1 MDMNN
6 VAEKKDKK
14 KRDIPGRTGTQVTI
28 NLANI
33 IDNADGQIFPSVY
46 EQIQGS
52 LGLSVIDL
60 GNLTGIRSFLQAIA
74 TPLWGWWSDKHS
86 RKRVLALGCFI
97 WAAFTILVAFSV
109 SFMDMLIYRAI
120 TGIGLA
126 VIVPT
131 AQSLIADYF
140 SPSRRGRA
148 FGWLGLTG
156 VIGSIFG
163 TIFATALVGI
173 STQILGIDTWR
184 FIFIIWG
191 LISIIIGVLVLIFAK
206 DPIRGE
212 MEPELR
218 EILTSEKAKR
228 YKLKLSDFKQILQN
242 KTFLLIVLQ
251 GTAGTIPWNG
261 IFFMIIWFEYI
272 GFDPLTAGLIFSVIA
287 IGAAIGNL
295 FGGWLGDRAAR
306 WSPKRGRLI
315 IAQISVFAGIPLTMV
330 IFLIIPMTINSML
343 MYIIIGVITGFLIS
357 WTAGG
362 TNNPIFSE
370 IFQPEIRSSVFSVDR
385 MFEGAFGAL
394 GTVFVGLAA
403 TGFGYVTPPIGV
415 DISTLPLAFRVTNMT
430 ALALGMFIT
439 ALIPWIICLVLYT
452 LIYFTYPKDY
462 EKMRIFLEERAKK
475 LEE

>member
-1 MDMNN
+1 MTQDEK
-6 VAEKKDKK
+6 AEKEEKEVK
-14 KRDIPGRTGTQVTI
+14 IPGRTGTQVTI

-46 EQIQGS
+46 EQIQGT
-52 LGLSVIDL
+52 LGLSVVEL
-60 GNLTGIRSFLQAIA
+60 GNLTGVRSLLQAVT

-86 RKRVLALGCFI
+86 RKLVLAIGCFV
-97 WAAFTILVAFSV
+97 WAIFTILVAFSV

-140 SPSRRGRA
+140 SPKKRGTA

-156 VIGSIFG
+156 VIGSILG
-163 TIFATALVGI
+163 TIFATALVGAFP
-173 STQILGIDTWR
+173 QIFGIDTWR

-191 LISIIIGVLVLIFAK
+191 VISVIIGILVLLFAK

-212 MEPELR
+212 MEPELQKV
-218 EILTSEKAKR
+218 ITSEKAKR
-228 YKLKLSDFKQILQN
+228 YRVRISDFKQILTN
-242 KTFLLIVLQ
+242 RTFLLIVLQ
-251 GTAGTIPWNG
+251 GTAGSIPWNG
-261 IFFMIIWFEYI
+261 IFFMIIWFEYM

-295 FGGWLGDRAAR
+295 FGGWLGDKAAK
-306 WSPKRGRLI
+306 WSPKRGRI
-315 IAQISVFAGIPLTMV
+315 MIAQISVFAGIPLTMV
-330 IFLIIPMTINSML
+330 IFLLIPQTTSSML
-343 MYIIIGVITGFLIS
+343 MYVLVGAITGFLIT

-385 MFEGAFGAL
+385 VFEGAFGAL
-394 GTVFVGLAA
+394 GTVFVGIAA
-403 TGFGYVTPPIGV
+403 TAFGYITPPIGA
-415 DISTLPLAFRVTNMT
+415 DIATLPYRLTNMA
-430 ALALGMFIT
+430 ALAWGMFIT

-452 LIYFTYPKDY
+452 FIYFTYPKDY
-462 EKMRIFLEERAKK
+462 ERMRVFLEERAKK
-475 LEE
+475 LED

>member
-1 MDMNN
+1 MTQD
-6 VAEKKDKK
+6 EKTEKEVK
-14 KRDIPGRTGTQVTI
+14 IPGRTGTQVTI

-46 EQIQGS
+46 EQIQGTM
-52 LGLSVIDL
+52 GLSVVDL
-60 GNLTGIRSFLQAIA
+60 GNLTGVRSLLQAIT

-86 RKRVLALGCFI
+86 RKLVLAIGCFV

-140 SPSRRGRA
+140 SPSKRGTA

-156 VIGSIFG
+156 VVGSILG
-163 TIFATALVGI
+163 TIFATALVGAY
-173 STQILGIDTWR
+173 TQIFGIDTWR

-191 LISIIIGVLVLIFAK
+191 AISIIIGILVLLFAK

-212 MEPELR
+212 MEPELQKV
-218 EILTSEKAKR
+218 LTSEKAER
-228 YKLKLSDFKQILQN
+228 YRVKLSDFKQILTN

-251 GTAGTIPWNG
+251 GTAGSIPWNG

-272 GFDPLTAGLIFSVIA
+272 GFDPLTAGLLFSVIA

-295 FGGWLGDRAAR
+295 FGGWLGDKAAK
-306 WSPKRGRLI
+306 WSPKRGRII

-330 IFLIIPMTINSML
+330 IFLLIPQTTDSML
-343 MYIIIGVITGFLIS
+343 LYILIGAITGFLIT

-385 MFEGAFGAL
+385 VFEGAFGAL
-394 GTVFVGLAA
+394 GTVFVGIAA
-403 TGFGYVTPPIGV
+403 TVFGYITPPIGA
-415 DISTLPLAFRVTNMT
+415 DIITLPYRITNMT
-430 ALALGMFIT
+430 ALAWGMFIT

-452 LIYFTYPKDY
+452 FIYFTYPKDY
-462 EKMRIFLEERAKK
+462 ENMRVFLEERAKK

>member
-1 MDMNN
+1 ME
-6 VAEKKDKK
+6 EKKEEEI
-14 KRDIPGRTGTQVTI
+14 RDIPGRTGTQVTI

-46 EQIQGS
+46 EQIQS
-52 LGLSVIDL
+52 SPLNLSVVQL
-60 GNLTGIRSFLQAIA
+60 GNLTGIRSLLQAVT

-86 RKRVLALGCFI
+86 RKRVLALGCFF
-97 WAAFTILVAFSV
+97 WAIFTILIAFSV
-109 SFMDMLIYRAI
+109 SYMDMLIYRAI

-126 VIVPT
+126 VIIPT

-140 SPSRRGRA
+140 SPSKRGRA

-156 VIGSIFG
+156 VLGSILG
-163 TIFATALVGI
+163 TIYATALVGAY
-173 STQILGIDTWR
+173 TQILGIETWR

-191 LISIIIGVLVLIFAK
+191 VISIIIGLLVWLFAK

-218 EILTSEKAKR
+218 KVLTSEKAKR
-228 YKLKLSDFKQILQN
+228 YSLKISDFKQILTN

-251 GTAGTIPWNG
+251 GTAGSIPWNG

-272 GFDPLTAGLIFSVIA
+272 GFDPLTAGLVFSVIA
-287 IGAAIGNL
+287 IGAALGNL
-295 FGGWLGDRAAR
+295 FGGWLGDKAAK
-306 WSPKRGRLI
+306 WSPNRGRIL

-330 IFLIIPMTINSML
+330 IFLMIPQTINSML
-343 MYIIIGVITGFLIS
+343 MYILVGAITGFLIS
-357 WTAGG
+357 WSAGG

-385 MFEGAFGAL
+385 VFEGAFGAL
-394 GTVFVGLAA
+394 GTVFVGFAA
-403 TGFGYVTPPIGV
+403 ASFGYITPPINV
-415 DISTLPLAFRVTNMT
+415 DISTLPLAFRLSNMT
-430 ALALGMFIT
+430 ALAWGMFIT
-439 ALIPWIICLVLYT
+439 ALIPWIICLIVYT
-452 LIYFTYPKDY
+452 FIYFTYPKDY
-462 EKMRIFLEERAKK
+462 EKMRVFLENRAKK